1 MSLGEKAQITIEPE
15 WGYGK
20 RGLEG
25 KYPFN
30 TTTQQLW
37 WYLKK
42 RQSVPQC
49 IFLEFVCILD
59 LW

>member
-37 WYLKK
+37 WYLK
-42 RQSVPQC
+42 RAECTTMHYFGICMHP
-49 IFLEFVCILD
+49 
-59 LW
+59 